1 MLINLMSNIV
11 TRVSQDVGF
20 QVRFMYGN
28 TISVVNEIT
37 MLRKRMEVY
46 PAIILFQEGI
56 TETEHRYWYE
66 YDIPKI
72 AIATTT
78 KYDLTDIQRIK
89 STFTNIIYPIFDAFQ
104 REVNKIDLNYETLIV
119 RTDIPF
125 YHETQN
131 TNTFNQLV
139 DGCII
144 RRLVIKELKE
154 RCKK

>member
-1 MLINLMSNIV
+1 MLLDLMQNV
-11 TRVSQDVGF
+11 VSKVSEDVGF
-20 QVRFMYGN
+20 NVRFMYGS
-28 TISVVNEIT
+28 TLSVVNEIT
-37 MLRKRMEVY
+37 LLRRRMEVY

-56 TETEHRYWYE
+56 IETEHRYWYE

-78 KYDLTDIQRIK
+78 KYDLTDMQRINT
-89 STFTNIIYPIFDAFQ
+89 TFQNVIYPIFDSFQ
-104 REVNKIDLNYETLIV
+104 SQLRKVDLNYELLLN

-131 TNTFNQLV
+131 TNNFNQLV

-144 RRLVIKELKE
+144 RRFVLKE
-154 RCKK
+154 EKVRC